1 MTESALA
8 LSAIRSYLGSDP
20 AIRASILN
28 EPQIRATDR
37 ITIRLRPGDGRWIAR
52 RAQERGMKS
61 SAYLAA
67 LVRAHVACDPPLPM
81 EKIRIL
87 KRAVTVL
94 VDLGRIVNN
103 KIPTEITAMICDT
116 PVPRSPTLRSGCRT
130 SPRRLWWRG
139 RAVLSRPS
147 PAIALRHEPL
157 LDLYSAGRPGST
169 RRDRFTAAQLE
180 YIRRTVRRTPEVM
193 VKVTGGGRTIAGV
206 RAHLAY
212 ISHEGE
218 AEIEDDRG
226 EPVDKQDQKALV
238 RGWHLELSSSQYRPT
253 KDPESARARLSSC
266 TTWCFR
272 CPPPRRRVRCWPQL
286 STSPVCPAST
296 ISSGDDSYFC
306 RSLGLII
313 GPP

>member
-1 MTESALA
+1 M
-8 LSAIRSYLGSDP
+8 
-20 AIRASILN
+20 
-28 EPQIRATDR
+28 
-37 ITIRLRPGDGRWIAR
+37 
-52 RAQERGMKS
+52 
-61 SAYLAA
+61 
-67 LVRAHVACDPPLPM
+67 
-81 EKIRIL
+81 
-87 KRAVTVL
+87 
-94 VDLGRIVNN
+94 
-103 KIPTEITAMICDT
+103 
-116 PVPRSPTLRSGCRT
+116 
-130 SPRRLWWRG
+130 
-139 RAVLSRPS
+139 SRPS

-212 ISHEGE
+212 LSHAGE

-238 RGWHLELSSSQYRPT
+238 RGWHLELSSGQYRPT

-286 STSPVCPAST
+286 STSPVRTLVPSTATSWHCIRTNNIRTFTSSSRPSVKTARGACAST
-296 ISSGDDSYFC
+296 RRCYVSGGRTLHRPCGPKGSSQMPPRGLGGGRTSAHHVTPSTGQRNGGSPTSSERPC
-306 RSLGLII
+306 GESLRKLGRPGRI
-313 GPP
+313 GIPLTQSSWNLERP